1 VIRKAKPIENRGIFR
16 RLLSSEKRGKSIEPW
31 EKGTHIKNYKI

>member
-1 VIRKAKPIENRGIFR
+1 
-16 RLLSSEKRGKSIEPW
+16 LLSSEKRGKSIEPW